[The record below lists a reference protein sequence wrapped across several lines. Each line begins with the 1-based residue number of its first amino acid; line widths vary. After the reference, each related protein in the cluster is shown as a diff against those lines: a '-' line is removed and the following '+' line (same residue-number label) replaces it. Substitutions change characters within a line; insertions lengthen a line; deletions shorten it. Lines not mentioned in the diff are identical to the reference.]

1 VTADAIKVKTGSR
14 PGRLRRLV
22 TLPKR
27 HKQFSLFVLIVA
39 AAALAAY
46 LMIISRKEPEHIER
60 QTPAPLVEVVRLN
73 AREIPMIIRG
83 YGTVSPKVEVEIAPQ
98 VAGNIVWLN
107 SRFTAGGFIRANEP
121 IIKIDPRDYELGVQ
135 QAEALV
141 AEAAVSVDTEQAE
154 AEVAKQEW
162 RQLNPDTKPSSPLV
176 LRQPQI
182 RRAQAQLESA
192 EARLK
197 TARLNLD
204 RTILS
209 MPLDIRIVSKQV
221 DLGQFVAA
229 GRTVS
234 SAYGIDVVQIEVPL
248 EDKALAW
255 FDVPQ
260 QPAAAN
266 GDPSVGGSAVAAVVA
281 DFAGAR
287 HTWTGYVKRTV
298 GEVDRKSRLVS
309 VVVEV
314 RHPFEAD
321 DSQPPLVPGMFVEVL
336 IEGRTLKN
344 AFAVPRYALHEENTL
359 WLIVDGKL
367 RIRPVDIV
375 RADKD
380 FAYVL
385 KGLDNGV
392 KLVVSSLDVATDG
405 MSVRYQPAAAAEQ
418 TKFSESAPAPDV
430 RGADE

>member
-1 VTADAIKVKTGSR
+1 VTADAIKAKTGSR
-14 PGRLRRLV
+14 PGRLGRFV

-27 HKQFSLFVLIVA
+27 HKQFTVFVLIVA

-46 LMIISRKEPEHIER
+46 LLKLSRKEPERIER
-60 QTPAPLVEVVRLN
+60 QTPAPLVEVAPLN
-73 AREIPMIIRG
+73 ARQIPMIIHG

-98 VAGNIVWLN
+98 VAGNIIWLN
-107 SRFTAGGFIRANEP
+107 PRFTAGGFIRANEP
-121 IIKIDPRDYELGVQ
+121 IIKIDPRDYELAVQ
-135 QAEALV
+135 QAEAAV
-141 AEAAVSVDTEQAE
+141 AEAAVGVDTEKAE

-162 RQLNPDTKPSSPLV
+162 QQLNPGTRPSSPLV

-182 RRAQAQLESA
+182 RRAKAQLESA
-192 EARLK
+192 KARLK

-221 DLGQFVAA
+221 DLGQFVAT
-229 GRTVS
+229 GRTVG
-234 SAYGIDVVQIEVPL
+234 SAYGIDAVQIEVPL
-248 EDKALAW
+248 EDKDLAW
-255 FDVPQ
+255 FDVPRH
-260 QPAAAN
+260 PAAAN
-266 GDPSVGGSAVAAVVA
+266 NDPSVSGSTVAAVVA
-281 DFAGAR
+281 DFAGDR

-298 GEVDRKSRLVS
+298 GQVDRKSRLVS

-314 RHPFEAD
+314 PNPFDPD

-344 AFAVPRYALHEENTL
+344 AFAVPRYALHGKNTL
-359 WLIVDGKL
+359 WLVVDGKL
-367 RIRPVDIV
+367 RIRPVDVV
-375 RADKD
+375 RADRD
-380 FAYVL
+380 FAYVI
-385 KGLDNGV
+385 KGLEDGA

-418 TKFSESAPAPDV
+418 TKFSESAPSPDV